1 MSIPKLLDLI
11 ELSPLPPTG
20 ERPQKP
26 KKIGGVVVKSEGQV
40 LLVRRSENAGKYPNF
55 RAVPMG
61 HVEKGEKMI
70 QGAHREFQEETK
82 LDIDIN
88 SLVYLDTIKDS
99 KYNRIVGLFK
109 IELPNKPE
117 PKLDE
122 EHSDWGYYD
131 VDSLPH
137 PIEDNL
143 RVTLELKA

>member
-1 MSIPKLLDLI
+1 MSIPKLLDLL
-11 ELSPLPPTG
+11 EL
-20 ERPQKP
+20 EVRKP
-26 KKIGGVVVKSEGQV
+26 KRIGGVVVKSEGQV
-40 LLVRRSENAGKYPNF
+40 LLVRRAETAGKYPNF
-55 RAVPMG
+55 WAVPMG

-70 QGAHREFQEETK
+70 QGAHREFKEETM

-88 SLVYLDTIKDS
+88 SLVYLDTLKDS
-99 KYNRIVGLFK
+99 KYNRILALYM

-117 PKLDE
+117 PKLDH
-122 EHSDWGYYD
+122 EHTEWGYYD

>member
-1 MSIPKLLDLI
+1 MSIPKLLDLL
-11 ELSPLPPTG
+11 EL
-20 ERPQKP
+20 EVRKP
-26 KKIGGVVVKSEGQV
+26 KRIGGVVVKSEGQV
-40 LLVRRSENAGKYPNF
+40 LLVRRAENAGKYPNF
-55 RAVPMG
+55 WAVPMG
-61 HVEKGEKMI
+61 HVEDGEKMI

-88 SLVYLDTIKDS
+88 SLVYLDTLKDS
-99 KYNRIVGLFK
+99 KYNRITALYM

-117 PKLDE
+117 PKLDH
-122 EHSDWGYYD
+122 EHTEWGYYD

>member
-1 MSIPKLLDLI
+1 MSIPKLLDLL
-11 ELSPLPPTG
+11 EFEVT
-20 ERPQKP
+20 KP
-26 KKIGGVVVKSEGQV
+26 KRIGGVVVKSEGQV

-55 RAVPMG
+55 WAVPMG
-61 HVEKGEKMI
+61 HVEEGEKMI
-70 QGAHREFQEETK
+70 QGAHREFQEETM

-88 SLVYLDTIKDS
+88 SLVYLDTLKDS
-99 KYNRIVGLFK
+99 KYNRIMGLYM

-117 PKLDE
+117 PKLDH

-143 RVTLELKA
+143 RVTLELKV

>member
-1 MSIPKLLDLI
+1 M
-11 ELSPLPPTG
+11 
-20 ERPQKP
+20 
-26 KKIGGVVVKSEGQV
+26 VKSEGQV
-40 LLVRRSENAGKYPNF
+40 LLVHRSENAGKYPNF
-55 RAVPMG
+55 WAVPMG
-61 HVEKGEKMI
+61 HVEPGEKFI

-88 SLVYLDTIKDS
+88 SLVYLDVIKDT
-99 KYNRIVGLFK
+99 KYNRIVRLYT

-131 VDSLPH
+131 VKSLPH

-143 RVTLELKA
+143 RVALELKA

>member
-1 MSIPKLLDLI
+1 MSIPKLKDLI
-11 ELSPLPPTG
+11 NELTVK
-20 ERPQKP
+20 KP

-40 LLVRRSENAGKYPNF
+40 LMVRRSETAGKYPNHW
-55 RAVPMG
+55 AVPMG
-61 HVEKGEKMI
+61 HVDGGEKMI
-70 QGAHREFQEETK
+70 QGAHREFQEETM

-99 KYNRIVGLFK
+99 KYNRIVGLFM

-117 PKLDE
+117 PELDE

-131 VDSLPH
+131 VNSLPH

-143 RVTLELKA
+143 RVASELKT

>member
-1 MSIPKLLDLI
+1 MSIPKLLDLL
-11 ELSPLPPTG
+11 EL
-20 ERPQKP
+20 EVRKP
-26 KKIGGVVVKSEGQV
+26 KRIGGVVVKSEGQV
-40 LLVRRSENAGKYPNF
+40 LLVRRAENAGKYPNF
-55 RAVPMG
+55 WAVPMG

-70 QGAHREFQEETK
+70 QGAHREFQEETM

-88 SLVYLDTIKDS
+88 SLVYLDTLKDS
-99 KYNRIVGLFK
+99 KYNRITALYM

-117 PKLDE
+117 PKLDH
-122 EHSDWGYYD
+122 EHTEWGYYD

>member
-11 ELSPLPPTG
+11 KEIK
-20 ERPQKP
+20 KP
-26 KKIGGVVVKSEGQV
+26 SKIGGVVVKSEGQI

-55 RAVPMG
+55 WAVPMG
-61 HVEKGEKMI
+61 HVEDNEKFI

-88 SLVYLDTIKDS
+88 SMVYLDTVKDS
-99 KYNRIVGLFK
+99 KYNRIVRLYT

-117 PKLDE
+117 PELDE

-131 VDSLPH
+131 KDSLPH
-137 PIEDNL
+137 PIQSDL
-143 RVTLELKA
+143 GIALELKL

>member
-11 ELSPLPPTG
+11 KEIK
-20 ERPQKP
+20 KP
-26 KKIGGVVVKSEGQV
+26 SKIGGVVVKSEGQI

-55 RAVPMG
+55 WAVPMG
-61 HVEKGEKMI
+61 HVEDNEKFI

-88 SLVYLDTIKDS
+88 SMVYLDTVKDS
-99 KYNRIVGLFK
+99 KYNRIVRLYT

-117 PKLDE
+117 PELDE

-137 PIEDNL
+137 PIENNL
-143 RVTLELKA
+143 RFTLELKA

>member
-1 MSIPKLLDLI
+1 MSIPKLRDLI
-11 ELSPLPPTG
+11 ELNI
-20 ERPQKP
+20 EKP

-55 RAVPMG
+55 WAVPMG
-61 HVEKGEKMI
+61 HVEEGEKFI
-70 QGAHREFQEETK
+70 QGAHREFQEETM

-99 KYNRIVGLFK
+99 KYNRIVKLYM
-109 IELPNKPE
+109 IELQNKPE

-131 VDSLPH
+131 VKSLPR

-143 RVTLELKA
+143 RVALELKT